1 MALSLMSNGGG
12 GGLSGKLKVFNRT
25 GGEGGVI
32 KYPPAPLYAYV
43 TRFQTHT
50 NFFIERHLLS

>member
-12 GGLSGKLKVFNRT
+12 GSFWQAKSKTRYFSIEL
-25 GGEGGVI
+25 EGRGVI

-50 NFFIERHLLS
+50 NFCI